1 MSIQEKVKV
10 VEVIA
15 IRPEPPVVVDVAS
28 SVRTVIERM
37 REARTGYALVTR
49 DDRLAGIFTER
60 DLIAKVLG
68 HATRLDESVAE
79 VMTCD
84 PTTVADD
91 ESIRQAVEK
100 MQKGGFRNIP
110 IVDKSGRVVGCVGH
124 KDIIAYLVETF
135 ADRTL
140 NLPPDP
146 DQIAKTPDGA

>member
-37 REARTGYALVTR
+37 REARVGYALVTR
-49 DDRLAGIFTER
+49 DERLAGIFTER

-68 HATRLDESVAE
+68 HADRLDESVAE

-91 ESIRQAVEK
+91 ESIRKAVAE